1 MNWADFLN
9 ADSDAIIFLD
19 WYPTLLLI
27 NVGHPLQLYFSLK
40 KSFLILSYV
49 IQSVIL
55 GESGETAEQH
65 ENRL

>member
-9 ADSDAIIFLD
+9 ADSNAIIFLD

-27 NVGHPLQLYFSLK
+27 NVGRPLQLYFLLK
-40 KSFLILSYV
+40 KSFLILPYV
-49 IQSVIL
+49 TQSVIL